1 MKNITM
7 KNKMFSS
14 KKHQKGLTMIETT
27 FVLLLVLGV
36 VLYAVSKYNE
46 GQASSNLNQE
56 QSNLIGIIGKIKS
69 KYNTA
74 PDFTGVTA
82 DLLRNAEIF
91 PDEMVSGT
99 TVHSLLGGTITAA
112 PTNAVGTNDAVA
124 ITIPGYSKKAC
135 NGITERIENS
145 VYSMTVNGTVI
156 KAANSPMNRT
166 TVSTACVTGSNTVVF
181 LISKV

>member
-1 MKNITM
+1 MKNM
-7 KNKMFSS
+7 SSKQKNGFM
-14 KKHQKGLTMIETT
+14 KKHQTGLTMIESI

-36 VLYAVSKYNE
+36 ILYAVSKYNE

-56 QSNLIGIIGKIKS
+56 QSNIISVIGKVKA

-74 PDFTGVTA
+74 PNFAGVTETV
-82 DLLRNAEIF
+82 LRNAEIF

-112 PTNAVGTNDAVA
+112 AGNAVGTNDAVVM
-124 ITIPGYSKKAC
+124 TIPGYSKKAC

-145 VYSMTVNGTVI
+145 VYSMAVNGTSV
-156 KAANSPMNRT
+156 KAANTAMDRAA
-166 TVSTACVTGSNTVVF
+166 VSTACVAGNNTLVF